1 MNIFCNNFDAKASR
15 IIANLIPRD
24 LYQSSEAPAA
34 GSEDKTNCA
43 EEFSKKHDITAR
55 RIKQEETHMAI
66 IIWNMCLK
74 VKIHWT
80 WLKISAPVEYE
91 INHPGIVL
99 N

>member
-1 MNIFCNNFDAKASR
+1 MPKLLELLPTSFQEICTSHQKLLQLGLNTKQIVQKNSPKNR
-15 IIANLIPRD
+15 
-24 LYQSSEAPAA
+24 
-34 GSEDKTNCA
+34 
-43 EEFSKKHDITAR
+43 DITAR